1 MFHVYRR
8 AEGFSD
14 VRLISL
20 EEALAP
26 LVAGDWS
33 GARVDGATL
42 VVTGATFGLLALPA
56 DQHQRFA
63 APALAVEGHLEGAT
77 TADGREAPL
86 GFGRYLSLARPEDL
100 AGAGVGSTGPLEPGE
115 RVQRRARGE

>member
-86 GFGRYLSLARPEDL
+86 GFGR
-100 AGAGVGSTGPLEPGE
+100 
-115 RVQRRARGE
+115 